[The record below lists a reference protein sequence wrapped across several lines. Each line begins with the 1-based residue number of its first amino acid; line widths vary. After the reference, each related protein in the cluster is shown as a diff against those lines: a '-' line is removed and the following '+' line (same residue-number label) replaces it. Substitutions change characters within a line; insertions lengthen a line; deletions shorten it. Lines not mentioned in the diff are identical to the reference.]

1 MPWPPCSCRPLLQ
14 SRAQVFLAGAFA
26 GVFGAA
32 GALAGGALGFAGA
45 LFCVKLALGALGD
58 SALGCGALGWGS
70 FACCVLFTPFLDAP
84 SLGGGGLF
92 ALATLFRSNSAFCAC
107 SNCFLF
113 HCSSFICFSLIC
125 HTTGSRRIL
134 ALRA

>member
-1 MPWPPCSCRPLLQ
+1 MPYVLRFCPTFKQ
-14 SRAQVFLAGAFA
+14 HRAQDFLAGAFA
-26 GVFGAA
+26 GAFVFG
-32 GALAGGALGFAGA
+32 GALAEGVLGFIGALFCVNLAGGALEG
-45 LFCVKLALGALGD
+45 
-58 SALGCGALGWGS
+58 SALGCGTLGWGA

-92 ALATLFRSNSAFCAC
+92 ALAAFLRSNSAFCAC
-107 SNCFLF
+107 SSCFLF